1 MATPTTP
8 DEWLP
13 VLTKRLDEGRTRID
27 LLRSYTNGNAPL
39 PEAGSNLRAAWSA
52 FQKKARTNLGELII
66 EAVAERIICNEI
78 TVGAVANADNDE
90 ARKIWVEN
98 RMPTALGDTVRDMLT
113 VGIGYMVVGKSANGR
128 PVITSEKPEFMYAA
142 TDPLRPWVA
151 RAAVKVWRDI
161 DAEMDYAYVWVSGGR
176 QKYERPMYDKP
187 ESARTRRLLTK
198 TSGTSWIAVGDLD
211 PYTGEPPVVVFQ
223 NHSDTGEFETHI
235 DIIDRINKDTLDRL
249 VTVAMQAFRQR
260 YLEGGLPK
268 TDADGNPIDYAAIFT
283 PAPGAL
289 WDLPEGVTLKETQ
302 ESAQSIMAM
311 LSAEKDDF
319 RNLAAVTRTPLAM
332 LVPEGQNQS
341 AAGSEFAKEG
351 LITKSKDR
359 IDRIKPAGSEVIAR
373 ALKIVNAEFNEP
385 VELGFADPTFVTF
398 AEKHDA
404 NVKAKSGDV
413 PWRTRMIDIL
423 GYSADKVDAM
433 QTELEEER
441 LAAAAFAPEPPA
453 AAPVTAVEVTPD
465 AVAA

>member
-52 FQKKARTNLGELII
+52 FQKKARTNLGELIV
-66 EAVAERIICNEI
+66 EAVAERIICNQI
-78 TVGAVANADNDE
+78 TVGSVANADNDE
-90 ARKIWVEN
+90 ARRIWTEN
-98 RMPTALGDTVRDMLT
+98 RMQTALGDTVRDMLT
-113 VGIGYMVVGKSANGR
+113 VGIGYMVVGKSPEGR

-161 DAEMDYAYVWVSGGR
+161 DAEMDYAYVWATGGR
-176 QKYERPMYDKP
+176 QKYERPMYDFP
-187 ESARTRRLLTK
+187 ERKNRKVLTK
-198 TSGTSWIAVGDLD
+198 TFGNSWQRVDELD

-223 NHSDTGEFETHI
+223 NHSDTGEFESHI

-268 TDADGNPIDYAAIFT
+268 TDVDGKPIDYAAIFT

-359 IDRIKPAGSEVIAR
+359 IDRIRPAGSEVIAR
-373 ALKIVNAEFNEP
+373 ALRIVDAEFDEP

-453 AAPVTAVEVTPD
+453 PAVEATPD

>member
-8 DEWLP
+8 DEWMP
-13 VLTKRLDEGRTRID
+13 ILTKRLDEARPRID
-27 LLRSYTNGNAPL
+27 LLRSYTNGDAPL
-39 PEAGSNLRAAWSA
+39 PEAGKNLRAAWSA

-66 EAVAERIICNEI
+66 EAVAERIICNQI

-90 ARKIWVEN
+90 ARRIWTEN
-98 RMPTALGDTVRDMLT
+98 RMPTALGDSVRDMLT
-113 VGIGYMVVGKSANGR
+113 VGIGYMVVGKSAAGR

-151 RAAVKVWRDI
+151 RAAVKVWRDV
-161 DAEMDYAYVWVSGGR
+161 DAEMDCAYVWVSGGR
-176 QKYERPMYDKP
+176 QKFERPMYDKP
-187 ESARTRRLLTK
+187 TGRTRKLLTK
-198 TSGTSWIAVGDLD
+198 TSGTWEKVGEFET
-211 PYTGEPPVVVFQ
+211 YTGEPPVVVFQ
-223 NHSDTGEFETHI
+223 NHSDTGEFESHI

-260 YLEGGLPK
+260 YLEGGLPPA
-268 TDADGNPIDYAAIFT
+268 DPDGNPIDYTALFA

-289 WDLPEGVTLKETQ
+289 WDIPDGVTLKETQ
-302 ESAQSIMAM
+302 ESAQSILAM

-351 LITKSKDR
+351 LVTKSKDR
-359 IDRIKPAGSEVIAR
+359 IERVKPAGAEVIAR
-373 ALKIVNAEFNEP
+373 ALKLVNPDFNEP

-453 AAPVTAVEVTPD
+453 PVTEVTAD

>member
-1 MATPTTP
+1 MATPVTP

-13 VLTKRLDEGRTRID
+13 ILTKRLDAGRPRID

-39 PEAGSNLRAAWSA
+39 PEGGKSLRAAWSA

-66 EAVAERIICNEI
+66 EAVAERIICN
-78 TVGAVANADNDE
+78 ALMVAGSSQDDDE
-90 ARKIWVEN
+90 ARRIWVEN

-113 VGIGYMVVGKSANGR
+113 TGVGYMVVGRSPEGR
-128 PVITSEKPEFMYAA
+128 PVVTSEKPEFMYAA
-142 TDPLRPWVA
+142 TDPLRPHVS
-151 RAAVKVWRDI
+151 RAAVKVWRDV
-161 DAEMDYAYVWVSGGR
+161 DAGMDYAFVWVPGSR
-176 QKYERPMYDKP
+176 QMYERPMRNRRKQILTQTEGSWVKVGEP
-187 ESARTRRLLTK
+187 ELFIGA
-198 TSGTSWIAVGDLD
+198 
-211 PYTGEPPVVVFQ
+211 PPVVVFQ
-223 NHSDTGEFETHI
+223 NHSDTGEFESHV

-268 TDADGNPIDYAAIFT
+268 TDVDGNPIDYAAIFT

-289 WDLPEGVTLKETQ
+289 WDLPDGITLKETQ

-359 IDRIKPAGSEVIAR
+359 IERIKPAGSEVITR
-373 ALKIVNAEFNEP
+373 AMRIVREDFDQT
-385 VELGFADPTFVTF
+385 VELGFADPTFVTYS
-398 AEKHDA
+398 EKHDA

-423 GYSADKVDAM
+423 GYSADRVDAM

-441 LAAAAFAPEPPA
+441 LAAAAFIPVPPEVP
-453 AAPVTAVEVTPD
+453 TN
-465 AVAA
+465 VA

>member
-27 LLRSYTNGNAPL
+27 LLRSYTNGDAPL

-66 EAVAERIICNEI
+66 EAVAERIICNQI
-78 TVGAVANADNDE
+78 TVGAVQNADNDE
-90 ARKIWVEN
+90 ARKIWTEN
-98 RMPTALGDTVRDMLT
+98 RMSTALADTVRDMLT
-113 VGIGYMVVGKSANGR
+113 LGVGYMVVGRSPHGR
-128 PVITSEKPEFMYAA
+128 PVVSSEKPEFMYAA

-161 DAEMDYAYVWVSGGR
+161 DAGMDYAYVWVTGSR
-176 QKYERPMYDKP
+176 QRYERAMYDWPDRKN
-187 ESARTRRLLTK
+187 RKLLTK
-198 TSGTSWIAVGDLD
+198 NFSSSWSPSGEAESFA
-211 PYTGEPPVVVFQ
+211 GEPPVVVFQ
-223 NHSDTGEFETHI
+223 NHSDTGEFEPHV

-268 TDADGNPIDYAAIFT
+268 EDESGKAIDYASIFT

-289 WDLPEGVTLKETQ
+289 WDLPDGVTLKETQ
-302 ESAQSIMAM
+302 ESAQSILAM

-359 IDRIKPAGSEVIAR
+359 IDRIKPAGAEVIAR
-373 ALKIVNAEFNEP
+373 ALKIVNVDFSDP

-453 AAPVTAVEVTPD
+453 APVAEVAAD